1 MDYQQLLQ
9 QAYNKYAEQR
19 AEVINTVNTII
30 HRLTLMTPEF
40 KEGLD
45 IPSGTTAEEWVPSL
59 FSENFS
65 ASQYAAEA
73 ARINSLVDQINER
86 ADAANQEALRCLS
99 Q

>member
-19 AEVINTVNTII
+19 ALVLNEVGTLI
-30 HRLTLMTPEF
+30 HRLSLMTPEF

-45 IPSGTTAEEWVPSL
+45 IPTGSTVEEWVPSL
-59 FSENFS
+59 FAEKFSSE
-65 ASQYAAEA
+65 QYEQEA
-73 ARINSLVDQINER
+73 ARINSLIDQLNIR

>member
-19 AEVINTVNTII
+19 ASVLNEVGTLI
-30 HRLTLMTPEF
+30 HRLSLMTPEF

-45 IPSGTTAEEWVPSL
+45 IPAGSTVEEWIPSL
-59 FSENFS
+59 FTEKFS
-65 ASQYAAEA
+65 SAQYEQEA
-73 ARINSLVDQINER
+73 ARINALIDQLNIR